1 MKTVPDISRVLS
13 AFLAEAELGNAAMF
27 WIIPA
32 AAEDTKKSPPSSGA
46 STGLT
51 SVCEEQDESEEMTK
65 IIVVLFQGFLF
76 NY

>member
-32 AAEDTKKSPPSSGA
+32 AAEDTKKPPPSSGA

-51 SVCEEQDESEEMTK
+51 SVCEEQHESEEMTK
-65 IIVVLFQGFLF
+65 IIVVLFQ
-76 NY
+76 